1 MAVRFSLPES
11 PTAPQL
17 PRAAP
22 FARRC
27 AASVSEVALPQGG
40 PRWRFATP
48 LLSGAVRLGKLPA
61 PSWAPCPRYPLG
73 ACLGARTPRMHSIG
87 WFLAPRLRPASV
99 PQGPFPGLRSPV
111 TVRIAGD
118 IPDVCAFYR
127 EECPPSCRGVR
138 AGSAPV
144 AARCARPPFRL
155 RLPFGAHLTGGSGG
169 VAAGG
174 GQSEVKRSR
183 SGATNGEPRTESLS
197 EAAQPDLPAVFA
209 IRQAGGVTA
218 V

>member
-87 WFLAPRLRPASV
+87 WVLAPRLRPASV

-111 TVRIAGD
+111 TVRQALRCQGR
-118 IPDVCAFYR
+118 VAC
-127 EECPPSCRGVR
+127 